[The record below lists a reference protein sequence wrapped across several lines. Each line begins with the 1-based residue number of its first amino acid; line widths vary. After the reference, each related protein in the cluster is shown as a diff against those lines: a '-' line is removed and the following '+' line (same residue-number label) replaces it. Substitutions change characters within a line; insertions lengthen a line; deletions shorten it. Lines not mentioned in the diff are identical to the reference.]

1 MADFLIHFLSPESFW
16 CFVRGHLGA
25 CSMHCHCC
33 HRREDSSAENI
44 GQDRW
49 DGIRVHVA
57 FCSTARDHENIVLQ
71 SIYLPNH
78 SYPRLRL
85 FSFPFLMQHSLV
97 SRPSY
102 FWCCLYRIRIDAN
115 LEEWLPSNGSYT
127 IESYEWNK
135 CRPQIIATSS
145 RVSFRVGGGTGGGI
159 CPPSDML
166 RILFQASINKW

>member
-1 MADFLIHFLSPESFW
+1 MYTNHLHDIVYVLVSVHPLVCHQNSIKSWWCGSWMADFLIHFLSPESFW
-16 CFVRGHLGA
+16 CFVRGYLGA

-78 SYPRLRL
+78 SYPRFRL

-97 SRPSY
+97 PRPSY
-102 FWCCLYRIRIDAN
+102 FWCCLYRISLNRRQP
-115 LEEWLPSNGSYT
+115 W
-127 IESYEWNK
+127 
-135 CRPQIIATSS
+135 
-145 RVSFRVGGGTGGGI
+145 RVTA
-159 CPPSDML
+159 L
-166 RILFQASINKW
+166 KW